1 MFTVENLGNIKN
13 ITKKIKIM
21 WFHLVAFFLW
31 AKSMF
36 FKVGQRYQNH
46 LELIFKNVDSWAPL
60 ETYKSRISEG
70 LIYNHPL
77 QHAALSTVELIR
89 WNHTPPQTQILQD
102 FCKCPLETFNKMSIL
117 FFQGI
122 QNGT

>member
-1 MFTVENLGNIKN
+1 MLKIGQYKKYNIENKN
-13 ITKKIKIM
+13 HVVS
-21 WFHLVAFFLW
+21 FSCFFLW

-46 LELIFKNVDSWAPL
+46 LELIFKNADSRAPL
-60 ETYKSRISEG
+60 QTYKSRFTER

-77 QHAALSTVELIR
+77 QHAALSINCRTNSVES
-89 WNHTPPQTQILQD
+89 HSSTDQILQD
-102 FCKCPLETFNKMSIL
+102 LCKCPLETFNKMSIL
-117 FFQGI
+117 FQGI